1 MKALIKNWEIIRFLY
16 DNKVITLNGETQI
29 ILEDDSV
36 VSPKEGEEIVDVIPE
51 PEDPEGK
58 GFIFPYPNGKEKP
71 AFVRKSI
78 DEYDCKGNPMP
89 AYEVYRYCVDPFIYE
104 IYDEVSYGWFTE
116 QSLEDRAMEI

>member
-51 PEDPEGK
+51 PEGEGYL
-58 GFIFPYPNGKEKP
+58 FPYPNGKETH
-71 AFVRKSI
+71 AFVRESI
-78 DEYDCKGNPMP
+78 DEYDCSGKPIP
-89 AYEVYRYCVDPFIYE
+89 SFEVYRYCVDPFVYE
-104 IYDEVSYGWFTE
+104 IYNEVSYAWFNK
-116 QSLEDRAMEI
+116 QSLEDRAMDI